1 MAEAVAALLVPTTR
15 ARTMA
20 RTCTKRAAEFSWR
33 KAAAQTLAVYKKVH
47 ESVRSR
53 DPITTENSAI
63 ASAMR
68 GEDPR

>member
-1 MAEAVAALLVPTTR
+1 
-15 ARTMA
+15 MA